1 MKSRLAILSTLV
13 LGVLFSSTGAGLA
26 VTGLT
31 GNDAGVAQYGPAT
44 TAAAPS
50 SALPTASHRVL
61 PKTQKA
67 KSGEKKPTTT
77 AQAVQPARQVAV
89 VSDSASLPFTGLA
102 ALPILL
108 GGVVLLTTG
117 LLLRRRTRDGSH

>member
-1 MKSRLAILSTLV
+1 MKSRLAILSMLV

-50 SALPTASHRVL
+50 SALPSASHRVL
-61 PKTQKA
+61 PQTQKA
-67 KSGEKKPTTT
+67 KKKPTTKT
-77 AQAVQPARQVAV
+77 QGAVQPARQVAV

-117 LLLRRRTRDGSH
+117 LVLRRRTRDGSH